1 MSPGTTTAQRSRGI
15 LAVAACAVLW
25 STGGLFIKLVPWNP
39 MAIAGTRSLIG
50 GVVLLLYL
58 RKPRFT
64 WSATQILCA
73 LSYSATMIGF
83 VLANKLTTAANAIL
97 LQYSAPLYAA
107 FFAALF
113 LGEKTH
119 WFDWLTIGVVV
130 GGMALFFLDK
140 LSFVNPAGDIIA
152 AASGVAFALA
162 IVLLRKQKEGSPL
175 ESFLLSHF
183 ITFLIASPFLWQSIT
198 ETVGAQGGPA
208 SALSFSSALPGI
220 GAVLFLGVFQIGLPS
235 IFLSYGVRHVTALQS
250 LLIAVLE
257 PIFNPIWVLIFLG
270 EKPGIYAMIG
280 GAIILA
286 AVTGRSVLT
295 TISTR
300 KTADGQTER
309 GAA

>member
-1 MSPGTTTAQRSRGI
+1 
-15 LAVAACAVLW
+15 
-25 STGGLFIKLVPWNP
+25 

-58 RKPRFT
+58 KRPRFT

-73 LSYSATMIGF
+73 LAYSATMISF
-83 VLANKLTTAANAIL
+83 VLANKLTTAANTIL

-107 FFAALF
+107 FFGAMF

-140 LSFVNPAGDIIA
+140 LSFVNPAGDIVA
-152 AASGVAFALA
+152 AASGVVFALA

-175 ESFLLSHF
+175 ESILLSHF
-183 ITFLIASPFLWQSIT
+183 ITLLIAIPFLWHSVS
-198 ETVGAQGGPA
+198 ETVGAAQGG
-208 SALSFSSALPGI
+208 SLSFTSALPGI
-220 GAVLFLGVFQIGLPS
+220 GAILFLGVFQVGLPS

-270 EKPGIYAMIG
+270 EKPGVYAMMG
-280 GAIILA
+280 GAVILV

-295 TISTR
+295 TLSTR
-300 KTADGQTER
+300 KTVDGQLSAGGGE
-309 GAA
+309 